1 VDELAVVVGEHASA
15 PLAPEAAPTPV
26 VASTLICSLIR
37 AADFDGP
44 IELRV
49 TIYQRQAKAQVR

>member
-1 VDELAVVVGEHASA
+1 VGEHASA

-26 VASTLICSLIR
+26 VASTLICLLIR

-44 IELRV
+44 IELQSRF
-49 TIYQRQAKAQVR
+49 INAKQKRK